1 MAAGRTGTLFLIL
14 TIGLLTAGCLV
25 ENEHSIID
33 KAGTPDK
40 RLAGVWA
47 LEADGSAQ
55 VLVLRAREN
64 ETDRLQASFV
74 IADRDDP
81 AMTSRATVRV
91 SEIGGRHYFEANW
104 RVGEWLPVDPPVR
117 RTFGTYELS
126 GDTLKL
132 CFADPESF
140 TPALKS
146 GALAGF
152 SGIGDAY
159 ERRTVVASDTAS
171 LRAYLA
177 KNHFNCTVARTF
189 RRLEGPA
196 QSK

>member
-1 MAAGRTGTLFLIL
+1 MTAGSTGTLFLIL

-25 ENEHSIID
+25 ENEHSIIE
-33 KAGTPDK
+33 KPGAPDK
-40 RLAGVWA
+40 RLEGVWA

-55 VLVLRAREN
+55 VLVLRARED
-64 ETDRLQASFV
+64 ETDRLHATFV
-74 IADRDDP
+74 IANRDDP

-91 SEIGGRHYFEANW
+91 TEIGGRAYFETTW

-117 RTFGTYELS
+117 RAFGTYELS
-126 GDTLKL
+126 DNALKL
-132 CFADPESF
+132 CLADPESF

-159 ERRTVVASDTAS
+159 ERRTVVASDSAA
-171 LRAYLA
+171 LRAYLE
-177 KNHFNCTVARTF
+177 KNHFKCTVARTF
-189 RRLEGPA
+189 RRLEGPD
-196 QSK
+196 QPR

>member
-1 MAAGRTGTLFLIL
+1 MAASRAGTLFLIL
-14 TIGLLTAGCLV
+14 SMALLTAGCLV
-25 ENEHSIID
+25 ENEHSII
-33 KAGTPDK
+33 ATPGTPDK
-40 RLAGVWA
+40 RLEGVWA

-55 VLVLRAREN
+55 VLVLRIRDD
-64 ETDRLQASFV
+64 ETDRLHASFV
-74 IADRDDP
+74 IADRDDA

-91 SEIGGRHYFEANW
+91 TDIGGRFYFEADW
-104 RVGEWLPVDPPVR
+104 RLGEWLPLDPPVR
-117 RTFGTYELS
+117 RAFGTYELS

-140 TPALKS
+140 TPAVKS

-171 LRAYLA
+171 LRTYLA
-177 KNHFNCTVARTF
+177 KNHFNCTVSRTF

>member
-14 TIGLLTAGCLV
+14 TMGFLAAGCLV

-47 LEADGSAQ
+47 LEADGGAQ
-55 VLVLRAREN
+55 VLVLRARED
-64 ETDRLQASFV
+64 EADRLHATFV
-74 IADRDDP
+74 IADRDP

-91 SEIGGRHYFEANW
+91 SEIGGRGYFEATW

-132 CFADPESF
+132 CFADPESL

-159 ERRTVVASDTAS
+159 ERRTVVASDSTA
-171 LRAYLA
+171 LRAWLA
-177 KNHFNCTVARTF
+177 KNHFKCTVARTF
-189 RRLEGPA
+189 RRLEGPD
-196 QSK
+196 QPR